1 MEPVTSNP
9 AGKWD
14 MTTYR
19 TLHDM
24 QEAMDR
30 TARHIERQAEQDPPN
45 KHALLATAKGWR
57 DAAAY
62 VRSVMAK
69 EREQ

>member
-1 MEPVTSNP
+1 
-9 AGKWD
+9 

-24 QEAMDR
+24 QEAMER
-30 TARHIERQAEQDPPN
+30 TARHIERQAEDHPPA
-45 KHALLATAKGWR
+45 KPIMMAVAKGWK

-69 EREQ
+69 EKE

>member
-1 MEPVTSNP
+1 VEEVAPNP

-14 MTTYR
+14 MTDYR
-19 TLHDM
+19 TLHEI
-24 QEAMDR
+24 QASMDT

-45 KHALLATAKGWR
+45 KHSLLATAKGWK

-62 VRSVMAK
+62 VRKVMAK
-69 EREQ
+69 EKDP

>member
-1 MEPVTSNP
+1 MS
-9 AGKWD
+9 
-14 MTTYR
+14 TYR

-30 TARHIERQAEQDPPN
+30 TAKHIERQAEEQPPA
-45 KHALLATAKGWR
+45 KPILLATAKGWK

-62 VRSVMAK
+62 VRSVMVK
-69 EREQ
+69 ENGREG

>member
-1 MEPVTSNP
+1 MS
-9 AGKWD
+9 
-14 MTTYR
+14 TYR

-30 TARHIERQAEQDPPN
+30 TARHIERQAEEQPPA
-45 KHALLATAKGWR
+45 KHTLMATAKGWK

-69 EREQ
+69 ENGREG

>member
-1 MEPVTSNP
+1 
-9 AGKWD
+9 

-62 VRSVMAK
+62 VRVVMAK
-69 EREQ
+69 EGAGT

>member
-1 MEPVTSNP
+1 MS
-9 AGKWD
+9 
-14 MTTYR
+14 TYR

-30 TARHIERQAEQDPPN
+30 TAKHIERQAEEQPPA
-45 KHALLATAKGWR
+45 KPILLATAKGWK

-69 EREQ
+69 EKE